1 MMKDKKIGLSQKGY
15 KKLQDELEERISTV
29 RSKIADEIE
38 QARELGDL
46 SENSAYK
53 SAMESKDFNETKI
66 SELEEIIKHSE
77 IMENE
82 DISTVGIGSTVV
94 LKKDSNKITYDVVG
108 ENEADPTTK
117 KISLNS
123 PIGEAISGKKK
134 GDEVI
139 VITPVGETVYKL
151 ISIK

>member
-1 MMKDKKIGLSQKGY
+1 MEDKKIGLSHKGY
-15 KKLQDELEERISTV
+15 KKLQDELKDRITTV

-66 SELEEIIKHSE
+66 SELEEIIKNSE
-77 IMENE
+77 IIENE
-82 DISTVGIGSTVV
+82 DISTVGIGSTVT
-94 LKKDSNKITYDVVG
+94 LKNDNIKIKYDVVG
-108 ENEADPTTK
+108 ENEADPTAK

-123 PIGEAISGKKK
+123 PIGKAIAGKRK
-134 GDEVI
+134 GDEVT
-139 VITPVGETVYKL
+139 VITPMGDVIYKL
-151 ISIK
+151 VSIK

>member
-1 MMKDKKIGLSQKGY
+1 MEDKKIGLSHKGH
-15 KKLQDELEERISTV
+15 KKLQDELKERMTTV

-66 SELEEIIKHSE
+66 SELEKIIKNSEIIEH
-77 IMENE
+77 
-82 DISTVGIGSTVV
+82 DDLSTVGIGSKVT
-94 LKKDSNKITYDVVG
+94 LKKDGTKMIYNVVG
-108 ENEADPTTK
+108 ESEADPTTK

-123 PIGEAISGKKK
+123 PIGKAIAGKKE
-134 GDEVI
+134 GDEII
-139 VITPVGETVYKL
+139 VNTPVGDVVYKL

>member
-1 MMKDKKIGLSQKGY
+1 MMEDKKIGLSHKGY
-15 KKLQDELEERISTV
+15 KKLQDELKDRIITI

-66 SELEEIIKHSE
+66 SELEEIIKNSE
-77 IMENE
+77 IIEH
-82 DISTVGIGSTVV
+82 DDASTVGMGSIVI
-94 LKKDSNKITYDVVG
+94 LQKDNTKIEYNVVG
-108 ENEADPTTK
+108 ENEADPATK

-123 PIGEAISGKKK
+123 PIGKAVVGRKE
-134 GDEVI
+134 GDK
-139 VITPVGETVYKL
+139 ITVNTPMGNVVYKL